1 MLGTEVHVARQPIF
15 DTNINVFGYELLFR
29 NKFVDSYDGI
39 DGDKATN
46 CVIVNSFLLIGIKS
60 LTNGKRAFINFT
72 ANSLKTNIPRSLP
85 KELIAVEILEDII
98 LDEEVI
104 NACIELKK
112 NGYLLVL
119 DDFEFLGKFEPII
132 SMIDI
137 IKIDFRSVLPHKRKQ
152 ILQALKKY
160 SIKFLAEK
168 VETYE
173 EFEEAVKMGY
183 SYFQGY
189 FFCKPM
195 LVSHKEISE
204 YKVNHLQLLWEV
216 THPELEFKQIEK
228 IIKRDVALSYKLL
241 KFINSSIF
249 GFKTKINS
257 LHQAL
262 VLLGEKELKN
272 WILLIALKDIASDKP
287 REIMLESLIRARFC
301 EKLALH
307 KMPKQLAANA
317 FLIGLFSYIDVLL
330 ERPMQYILDEIHLE
344 EELKDVLLEKDNNQ
358 LSMVYKLAR
367 SYERGDWSTYSC
379 YAKKMEICENAVIH
393 AYREAVIWVNSIA

>member
-241 KFINSSIF
+241 
-249 GFKTKINS
+249 
-257 LHQAL
+257 
-262 VLLGEKELKN
+262 
-272 WILLIALKDIASDKP
+272 ILLIALKDIASDKP